1 MRKRTEQLSAEQD
14 REQLAR
20 KRSWSHAQQALAD
33 PLFRAFLEESIGRV
47 NNSHAR
53 PITRAEFLAQ
63 TEIDPE

>member
-1 MRKRTEQLSAEQD
+1 MRKRSEQLSAEQE

-20 KRSWSHAQQALAD
+20 ERSWNHAQQALAD
-33 PLFRAFLEESIGRV
+33 PLFRRNLEESIERV

-53 PITRAEFLAQ
+53 PITKAEFLAL

>member
-20 KRSWSHAQQALAD
+20 ERSWSHAQQALAD
-33 PLFRAFLEESIGRV
+33 PLFRAFLEESIERV
-47 NNSHAR
+47 NNSKAR
-53 PITRAEFLAQ
+53 PITKAEFLAL